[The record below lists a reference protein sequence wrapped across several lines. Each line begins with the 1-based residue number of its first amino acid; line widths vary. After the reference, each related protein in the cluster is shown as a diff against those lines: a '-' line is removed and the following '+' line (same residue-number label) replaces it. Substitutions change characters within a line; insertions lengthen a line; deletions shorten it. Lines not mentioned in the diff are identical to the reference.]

1 MADLQKLFEI
11 HEIMENYIKKA
22 SNIEEDSLGKENV
35 FDLRYLALQVKVGE
49 LANLT
54 KCYKYARIKENLP
67 KDKLMTRYIDA
78 LQFLLSIGNINDF
91 NIIGFDNI
99 LGVKKDSSIIKVF
112 SNIYQYICDV
122 RELAR
127 RDRYFDALNAYVRL
141 VEEFV
146 KLADHLGFTM
156 DEVSARYHSAVCEIT
171 KDC

>member
-1 MADLQKLFEI
+1 MADLRQLFEV
-11 HEIMENYIKKA
+11 HEKMENYIRNA
-22 SNIEEDSLGKENV
+22 SNIDEDALGRENT

-54 KCYKYARIKENLP
+54 KCYKYAKMKENLP

-99 LGVKKDSSIIKVF
+99 LGAKSDASIIKVF
-112 SNIYQYICDV
+112 SNIYEYINEV

-127 RDRYFDALNAYVRL
+127 RDNYFDALNAYIRL

-146 KLADHLGFTM
+146 KLASHLGFTM
-156 DEVSARYHSAVCEIT
+156 DEVSDRYKNAVAEIIQAN
-171 KDC
+171 

>member
-11 HEIMENYIKKA
+11 HERMENYIKSA
-22 SNIEEDSLGKENV
+22 SNIEEDALGKENI

-54 KCYKYARIKENLP
+54 KCYKYARVKENIP
-67 KDKLMTRYIDA
+67 KEKLMTRYIDA

-99 LGVKKDSSIIKVF
+99 LGAKSDKNIIKVF
-112 SNIYQYICDV
+112 SNIYEYICEV

-146 KLADHLGFTM
+146 KLADLLGFTM
-156 DEVSARYHSAVCEIT
+156 DEVSERYNNAVCDIT
-171 KDC
+171 HDC

>member
-11 HEIMENYIKKA
+11 HEKMENYIRKV
-22 SNIEEDSLGKENV
+22 SNIEEDSLGRENI

-54 KCYKYARIKENLP
+54 KCYKYARMKENLP

-91 NIIGFDNI
+91 NIIGYDHI
-99 LGVKKDSSIIKVF
+99 LGAKDGASIIRVF
-112 SNIYQYICDV
+112 SNIYECINDV

-127 RDRYFDALNAYVRL
+127 RDNYFDALNAYVRL

-156 DEVSARYHSAVCEIT
+156 DEVSEKYESAVCAIT
-171 KDC
+171 EDC